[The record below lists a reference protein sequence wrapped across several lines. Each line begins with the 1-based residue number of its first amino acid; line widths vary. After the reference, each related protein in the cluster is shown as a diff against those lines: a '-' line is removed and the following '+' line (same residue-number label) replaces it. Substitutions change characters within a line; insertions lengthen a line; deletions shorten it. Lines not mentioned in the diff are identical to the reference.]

1 MLFITLVTIA
11 LFVFAWRRTLLLQR
25 RPRSSVPLPPGPKPL
40 WLLGNVF
47 DLTAKEL
54 WLVVTK
60 WGKKFGDVVYIHVFG
75 QGLVFLNSAEAVS
88 DLLDKR
94 GSLYSDKP
102 QLVMVGELCGCE
114 NMVAFTGYGD
124 RMRRQRKLLT
134 SALGVKAVP
143 AYQPLMEE
151 ETQVFL
157 RRLLATPDEHL
168 LHTRRYA
175 GGLTL
180 SVVYGYTVSSN
191 DDQFLRMAEECVD
204 ILSNRIASGGG
215 LWPVDIFPSLKNWP
229 LWAPG
234 SGFRKNAMVWKAKM
248 EEFVDKPFE
257 YTLRSLKYGTYAPSF
272 CSRLLEEMD
281 NHSDQFMFDLKW
293 SANSMYSASGDT
305 TITTVMHFILA
316 MILHPEVL
324 EKARQEIDSVVGT
337 ERLPTFADR
346 ASLPYVDAILKETWR
361 WGVPVPLC
369 LPHRLMEDD
378 MYRGMLIPKGS
389 LVFGNIWSILR
400 DESIYPNPDAFEP
413 ERFLK
418 PVDPV
423 TEKRRDVRN
432 YVFGFGRRTCPG
444 AHLVE
449 SSAWLLIASML
460 ATLDMRKSV
469 DDAGNVIEPVVEFD
483 NSVFRTPNPY
493 KCTIKPRSEQAVRV
507 ISQAGL

>member
-1 MLFITLVTIA
+1 
-11 LFVFAWRRTLLLQR
+11 
-25 RPRSSVPLPPGPKPL
+25 
-40 WLLGNVF
+40 
-47 DLTAKEL
+47 
-54 WLVVTK
+54 
-60 WGKKFGDVVYIHVFG
+60 
-75 QGLVFLNSAEAVS
+75 
-88 DLLDKR
+88 
-94 GSLYSDKP
+94 
-102 QLVMVGELCGCE
+102 
-114 NMVAFTGYGD
+114 
-124 RMRRQRKLLT
+124 MRRQRKLLT
-134 SALGVKAVP
+134 SALGIKAVP
-143 AYQPLMEE
+143 AYHPLMEE

-180 SVVYGYTVSSN
+180 SVIYGYTCL
-191 DDQFLRMAEECVD
+191 DQRRPECVD

-215 LWPVDIFPSLKNWP
+215 IWPVDIFPALKNWP

-234 SGFRKNAMVWKAKM
+234 SGFLRNAMVWKAKM
-248 EEFVDKPFE
+248 EEFVEKPFE

-281 NHSDQFMFDLKW
+281 NRSEQSMFDLKW
-293 SANSMYSASGDT
+293 TANSMYSASGDT

-316 MILHPEVL
+316 MILHPEVMD
-324 EKARQEIDSVVGT
+324 KARQEIDSVIGT

-346 ASLPYVDAILKETWR
+346 ASLPYETWR
-361 WGVPVPLC
+361 WGVP
-369 LPHRLMEDD
+369 HRLMEDD
-378 MYRGMLIPKGS
+378 VYRDMFIPKGS

-418 PVDPV
+418 PADPL

-449 SSAWLLIASML
+449 SSAWLLIANINSM
-460 ATLDMRKSV
+460 
-469 DDAGNVIEPVVEFD
+469 DDEGNVIEPVVEFD

>member
-1 MLFITLVTIA
+1 MNPMFFITLATIA
-11 LFVFAWRRTLLLQR
+11 LFVFAWQRTLR
-25 RPRSSVPLPPGPKPL
+25 RPRSSL
-40 WLLGNVF
+40 WLLGNIF
-47 DLTAKEL
+47 DLTTKEL

-60 WGKKFGDVVYIHVFG
+60 WRKTFGDVVYVHVFG
-75 QGLVFLNSAEAVS
+75 QGLVFLNSPEAVN

-94 GSLYSDKP
+94 GSVYSDKP

-114 NMVAFTGYGD
+114 EYGYGD

-134 SALGVKAVP
+134 SALGIKAVP

-180 SVVYGYTVSSN
+180 SVIYGYTVSSN
-191 DDQFLRMAEECVD
+191 DDRFLQMAEEC
-204 ILSNRIASGGG
+204 
-215 LWPVDIFPSLKNWP
+215 NWP

-234 SGFRKNAMVWKAKM
+234 SGFRRNAMVWKAKM
-248 EEFVDKPFE
+248 EEFVEKPFE

-281 NHSDQFMFDLKW
+281 SRSEQSMFDLKW
-293 SANSMYSASGDT
+293 TANSMYSASGDT

-316 MILHPEVL
+316 MILHPEVMD
-324 EKARQEIDSVVGT
+324 KARQEIDSVIGT

-346 ASLPYVDAILKETWR
+346 ASLPY
-361 WGVPVPLC
+361 G

-378 MYRGMLIPKGS
+378 VYRDMFIPKGS

-418 PVDPV
+418 PADPL

-449 SSAWLLIASML
+449 SSAWLLIANMI
-460 ATLDMRKSV
+460 ATLDIRKAM
-469 DDAGNVIEPVVEFD
+469 DDEGNVIEPVIEFD

-493 KCTIKPRSEQAVRV
+493 KCTIKPRSEQAVKV